1 MIKRCLKCPLFGTVF
16 LSKIRPVKKLWSYL
30 NVQSVYNFLLTT
42 SYFSVTMVTVI
53 DAHGLK
59 IQGRGYLKFLPKK
72 LSGGPPI

>member
-1 MIKRCLKCPLFGTVF
+1 M
-16 LSKIRPVKKLWSYL
+16 
-30 NVQSVYNFLLTT
+30 NVPSVYNFLPTT

-72 LSGGPPI
+72 LSGGPLFRV